1 MGSVADEAESLAQRV
16 DLVCKARHEA
26 SKVAFSCVFCGLNAA
41 GLASQAHR
49 PLAVDLGE
57 RALLIYVLGYAV
69 VLQSLHQVFTHL
81 HKSEPFSKSPNQ
93 TLVAGSMFELGH
105 MAKYFL
111 GQVFV
116 ITSDAQFILLR
127 NQRAQLIFQDFL
139 VHRV

>member
-1 MGSVADEAESLAQRV
+1 MSFGFFDFDAAVLA
-16 DLVCKARHEA
+16 K
-26 SKVAFSCVFCGLNAA
+26 
-41 GLASQAHR
+41 QAHR
-49 PLAVDLGE
+49 PFAVDLIE
-57 RALLIYVLGYAV
+57 LALLIYVLGDAV
-69 VLQSLHQVFTHL
+69 VFKPFHQVFAHL
-81 HKSEPFSKSPNQ
+81 HKSEPFSKSPNE

-105 MAKYFL
+105 MAKYVL